1 MGNRISNL
9 CLCSSGDASG
19 RFENRVSF
27 LSKQHQNSLGNSI
40 CYVRPD
46 TCRFSGETF
55 SDDDITLVTFRSVS
69 GATVS
74 ANTSATPSTALDDW
88 LQHGTVLDSSA
99 SFESSGS
106 FTSTLVPFQHQ
117 HVPRESSLGG
127 CTERGLFWGAR
138 DRVMNDEGS
147 IEKGSSE
154 VAMNKGKRSKRHL
167 KKVFRRISIGGM
179 SIFKKNDSTNSRVSC
194 STSLSA
200 EMSLHGVEGNNY
212 LDGDVLMGCENL
224 HWAQGKAGE
233 DRLHIVICEDHGWV
247 FVGIYDGFNGPDATD
262 FLLNNL
268 FYALN
273 DELKEILCGHNKFE
287 LKGSDS
293 SELGEKVLLKR
304 NGVVDDCGS
313 SGENRENYPI
323 ENEELNVECVSEGVE
338 GMNGIN
344 CERVDLSHS
353 DVLQALSEA
362 LRKTE
367 DAFMR
372 TAEEMIGHNPVL
384 AMMGSCVLVML
395 MKGQDVY
402 LMNVGDSRAVL
413 ATHSGESLQLTMEH
427 STHVKEEVYRIRREH
442 PDDPSVVTRG
452 RVKGRL
458 SVTRAF
464 GAGFLKQPKQNNA
477 VLETFRVSYIG
488 ESPYITCFPSLHHHK
503 LNPNDKFLILSSD
516 GLYQYFTNEEA
527 AAKVESFITMFP
539 DRDPAQLLIEE
550 ALGRAAHRAGLEFH
564 ELLDIPQGER
574 RHYHDDISVVVISLE
589 GKIWLQHFQL
599 PVQKLF
605 ESLVKAIFL
614 FWVYKQPRIA
624 SGKSSL
630 QLGACI

>member
-1 MGNRISNL
+1 MGNRISNF

-19 RFENRVSF
+19 RFENRASF

-46 TCRFSGETF
+46 TCRFSSEAF
-55 SDDDITLVTFRSVS
+55 SDDDDTFMTFRSVS

-74 ANTSATPSTALDDW
+74 ANTSATPSTSLDDS
-88 LQHGTVLDSSA
+88 LQHSTVLDSSA

-106 FTSTLVPFQHQ
+106 FTYTLVPFQHQ
-117 HVPRESSLGG
+117 HVHRGFSLGG
-127 CTERGLFWGAR
+127 CSERGLYWGPR
-138 DRVMNDEGS
+138 DRVLNDEGY

-154 VAMNKGKRSKRHL
+154 VAMNKGKGSKRHL
-167 KKVFRRISIGGM
+167 KKVLSKISIGGK
-179 SIFKKNDSTNSRVSC
+179 SIFKNNDNTNARVSC

-200 EMSLHGVEGNNY
+200 ETSLHGVEVDDY
-212 LDGDVLMGCENL
+212 LDSDVLMGCENL
-224 HWAQGKAGE
+224 HWAQGRAGE

-268 FYALN
+268 FYAVN
-273 DELKEILCGHNKFE
+273 DELKEMLCGHNKFE
-287 LKGSDS
+287 LKDSDS
-293 SELGEKVLLKR
+293 LELRE
-304 NGVVDDCGS
+304 GVVDGCS
-313 SGENRENYPI
+313 SGHNRENYPI
-323 ENEELNVECVSEGVE
+323 ENEELNLECVSEGVE
-338 GMNGIN
+338 RMNGTNI
-344 CERVDLSHS
+344 ERVDLSHS
-353 DVLQALSEA
+353 DVLQALSES

-367 DAFMR
+367 DSFMR

-413 ATHSGESLQLTMEH
+413 ATHSGESLQLTMDH
-427 STHVKEEVYRIRREH
+427 STQVKEEVYRIRREH
-442 PDDPSVVTRG
+442 PDDPLAVTRG

-477 VLETFRVSYIG
+477 VLESFRVSYIG

-503 LNPNDKFLILSSD
+503 LNPNDKFLMLSSD

-550 ALGRAAHRAGLEFH
+550 ALGRAAKRAGLEFH

-574 RHYHDDISVVVISLE
+574 RHYHDDISIVIISLE
-589 GKIWLQHFQL
+589 GKIWR
-599 PVQKLF
+599 
-605 ESLVKAIFL
+605 SLV
-614 FWVYKQPRIA
+614 
-624 SGKSSL
+624 
-630 QLGACI
+630 

>member
-1 MGNRISNL
+1 MGNRIGNL

-19 RFENRVSF
+19 RFENRASF
-27 LSKQHQNSLGNSI
+27 LSKQLQNSLGNSI
-40 CYVRPD
+40 CYVRSE
-46 TCRFSGETF
+46 TCRFS
-55 SDDDITLVTFRSVS
+55 DDDVTLLTFRSVS

-74 ANTSATPSTALDDW
+74 ANTSATPSTSLDDS
-88 LQHGTVLDSSA
+88 LQHSVVLDSSA

-106 FTSTLVPFQHQ
+106 FTSTLVPFQNQ
-117 HVPRESSLGG
+117 HMPRGFSVEGS
-127 CTERGLFWGAR
+127 TERGLYSGLR
-138 DRVMNDEGS
+138 DSVMNGEGS

-154 VAMNKGKRSKRHL
+154 VAIKKGKRSKRDL
-167 KKVFRRISIGGM
+167 KKVLSRAFLSIRRISI
-179 SIFKKNDSTNSRVSC
+179 KKNDNANARVSC

-200 EMSLHGVEGNNY
+200 EMSLHGSEGDNDNKY
-212 LDGDVLMGCENL
+212 LDGDECDVLMGCENL

-233 DRLHIVICEDHGWV
+233 DRVHIVICEDHGWV

-268 FYALN
+268 FYAVN

-287 LKGSDS
+287 SMVMDSDTLELDENVFLSCNGNGGADGGCSS
-293 SELGEKVLLKR
+293 SENK
-304 NGVVDDCGS
+304 
-313 SGENRENYPI
+313 ENYPI
-323 ENEELNVECVSEGVE
+323 ENEELNLECASEGEE

-344 CERVDLSHS
+344 SEKVGLSHS
-353 DVLQALSEA
+353 DVLEALSEA

-367 DAFMR
+367 DAFMK
-372 TAEEMIGHNPVL
+372 TVDEMIGHNPVL

-395 MKGQDVY
+395 MKGQEVY
-402 LMNVGDSRAVL
+402 LMNVGDSRAAL
-413 ATHSGESLQLTMEH
+413 ATHTGESLQLTMDH
-427 STHVKEEVYRIRREH
+427 GTHVKEVYRIRREH
-442 PDDPSVVTRG
+442 PDDPLAVTKG
-452 RVKGRL
+452 RVKGHL

-503 LNPNDKFLILSSD
+503 LSTNDKFLILSSD

-550 ALGRAAHRAGLEFH
+550 ALGRAAKKAGMEFH
-564 ELLDIPQGER
+564 ELLDIPHGER
-574 RHYHDDISVVVISLE
+574 RNYHDDISIVIISLE
-589 GKIWLQHFQL
+589 GKIWR
-599 PVQKLF
+599 
-605 ESLVKAIFL
+605 SLV
-614 FWVYKQPRIA
+614 
-624 SGKSSL
+624 
-630 QLGACI
+630 

>member
-1 MGNRISNL
+1 MGNLIGNL
-9 CLCSSGDASG
+9 CLCSSGDRSG
-19 RFENRVSF
+19 RFENRASF
-27 LSKQHQNSLGNSI
+27 LSKQNQNSLGNSI

-46 TCRFSGETF
+46 TCRFSSEAF
-55 SDDDITLVTFRSVS
+55 SDDDDTLITFRSVS
-69 GATVS
+69 SATVS
-74 ANTSATPSTALDDW
+74 ANTSATPSTSLDDS
-88 LQHGTVLDSSA
+88 LQHSTVLDSSA

-117 HVPRESSLGG
+117 HVHRGFSLGR
-127 CTERGLFWGAR
+127 CAERGLYWGPR
-138 DRVMNDEGS
+138 DHVMNDEGS
-147 IEKGSSE
+147 IEKDSSG
-154 VAMNKGKRSKRHL
+154 VAMNKGKGSRRL
-167 KKVFRRISIGGM
+167 WKKVLSKISIGGM
-179 SIFKKNDSTNSRVSC
+179 SIFKKNDNTNARVSC

-200 EMSLHGVEGNNY
+200 ETSLDGVEVDDNY
-212 LDGDVLMGCENL
+212 LDSDVLMGCENL
-224 HWAQGKAGE
+224 HWAQGRAGE

-268 FYALN
+268 FYAVN
-273 DELKEILCGHNKFE
+273 DELKEMLYGPNKFE
-287 LKGSDS
+287 LKDSDS
-293 SELGEKVLLKR
+293 LELREKVLFR
-304 NGVVDDCGS
+304 GNGVVYGCCS
-313 SGENRENYPI
+313 SGDNRENYPI
-323 ENEELNVECVSEGVE
+323 ENGELNLECVSEGVE
-338 GMNGIN
+338 GMNEIN
-344 CERVDLSHS
+344 SERVDLSHS
-353 DVLQALSEA
+353 DVLQALSES

-367 DAFMR
+367 DVFMR
-372 TAEEMIGHNPVL
+372 TAEEMIGQNPVL

-395 MKGQDVY
+395 MKGQDLY

-413 ATHSGESLQLTMEH
+413 ATHSGESLQLTEEH

-442 PDDPSVVTRG
+442 PDDPLAVTRG

-477 VLETFRVSYIG
+477 VLEVFRVSYIG
-488 ESPYITCFPSLHHHK
+488 ESPYITCFPSLQHHK

-550 ALGRAAHRAGLEFH
+550 ALGRAAKRAGLEFH

-574 RHYHDDISVVVISLE
+574 RHYHDDISIVIISLE
-589 GKIWLQHFQL
+589 GKIWR
-599 PVQKLF
+599 
-605 ESLVKAIFL
+605 SLV
-614 FWVYKQPRIA
+614 
-624 SGKSSL
+624 
-630 QLGACI
+630 

>member
-1 MGNRISNL
+1 MGNRIGSL
-9 CLCSSGDASG
+9 CLCSAGAASG
-19 RFENRVSF
+19 RFENRVS
-27 LSKQHQNSLGNSI
+27 LPSKQYQNSLGNSI

-46 TCRFSGETF
+46 TCRFSGEAF
-55 SDDDITLVTFRSVS
+55 SDDDVALMTFRSVS

-74 ANTSATPSTALDDW
+74 ANSSATPSTSLEDS

-99 SFESSGS
+99 SFESSAC
-106 FTSTLVPFQHQ
+106 FTSSLVPFQHQ
-117 HVPRESSLGG
+117 HADRGFSVGGSTVRGSS
-127 CTERGLFWGAR
+127 W
-138 DRVMNDEGS
+138 DGS
-147 IEKGSSE
+147 IEKGSYE
-154 VAMNKGKRSKRHL
+154 VPTKKVKRGKRKL
-167 KKVFRRISIGGM
+167 KKVLSGAFLSKVSIGGRM
-179 SIFKKNDSTNSRVSC
+179 SILKKNDNADARVSC

-200 EMSLHGVEGNNY
+200 EMSLHGVEGDNNY
-212 LDGDVLMGCENL
+212 LGGDDDGGGCDVLMGCENL
-224 HWAQGKAGE
+224 HWAQGRAGE
-233 DRLHIVICEDHGWV
+233 DRVHIVICEDHGWV

-268 FYALN
+268 FYAVN
-273 DELKEILCGHNKFE
+273 DELKEMLCGHNKFE
-287 LKGSDS
+287 SMAMDSDS
-293 SELGEKVLLKR
+293 LELEEKVLLSSVKE
-304 NGVVDDCGS
+304 NGVVEGSCS
-313 SGENRENYPI
+313 SGENKENYPI
-323 ENEELNVECVSEGVE
+323 GNGKLNLECVSQGVE

-344 CERVDLSHS
+344 GEKVGLTHS

-367 DAFMR
+367 EAFLR
-372 TAEEMIGHNPVL
+372 ISDEMIGHNPVL

-413 ATHSGESLQLTMEH
+413 ATHTGDSLQLTMEH
-427 STHVKEEVYRIRREH
+427 STHVKEEVYRISREH
-442 PDDPSVVTRG
+442 PDDPSAVTKG

-488 ESPYITCFPSLHHHK
+488 DSPYITCFPSLHHHK
-503 LNPNDKFLILSSD
+503 LSPNDKLLILSSD

-550 ALGRAAHRAGLEFH
+550 ALGRAAKKAGMEFH
-564 ELLDIPQGER
+564 ELLDIPHGER
-574 RHYHDDISVVVISLE
+574 RHYHDDISIVIISLE
-589 GKIWLQHFQL
+589 GKIWR
-599 PVQKLF
+599 
-605 ESLVKAIFL
+605 SL
-614 FWVYKQPRIA
+614 
-624 SGKSSL
+624 
-630 QLGACI
+630 